1 MQATLAQR
9 TNLESTDL
17 LNAGEGQRG
26 EQLRGSGGAVAPA
39 VRHRLHLPLRVRQ
52 GVGNNEPVV
61 VQPAHGEQMLGA
73 LPGGAEEVSTIRAC
87 PAIANAVATPA
98 VPCE

>member
-1 MQATLAQR
+1 M
-9 TNLESTDL
+9 
-17 LNAGEGQRG
+17 
-26 EQLRGSGGAVAPA
+26 
-39 VRHRLHLPLRVRQ
+39 
-52 GVGNNEPVV
+52 GNNEPVV